1 MTMLTTMRRAYLGA
15 LILLV
20 VGFNLGMNL
29 PVAAADS
36 EPSPDPQ
43 SSQGSLKQLSLAQ
56 LGDVEVTT
64 ASKAPQQVW
73 KTAAAI
79 YVITQEDIRRSGAT
93 TIPEV
98 LRLAPGVE
106 VARIDANKWSI
117 GIRGF
122 GSRLSRSVLVLIDG
136 RSVYSTLLT
145 GTYWEVQ
152 DTVLEDI
159 DRIEVIRGPG
169 GTVWGPNA
177 VDGVINI
184 ITKNSKD
191 TQGTLFSAGSGN
203 FESGF
208 ASVRYGGS
216 NSNGL
221 SYRVYAK
228 GFERGAEHH
237 FDDEKYDR
245 WRSAQGGFR
254 IDWVKNDRDSFTL
267 QGDGYDEGAGETVG
281 LTNYTAPYSQVVT
294 GTEYLSGGNVLGRW
308 TRTFREGDDI
318 QVQAYYD
325 RTNRYEP
332 NFGDLR
338 NTFDVD
344 YLQRFHWGTRNHISW
359 GLGARASQ
367 GHELEVTP
375 GLYFSPSTRTD
386 QLDTAFIQDNISIIP
401 NRLTLELGTKLLH
414 TNYTGLQLEPSG
426 RILWTPT
433 ETETF
438 WGAVTR
444 AVRTPSDAERDFYL
458 SGYIG
463 TLPNGTPYFARFN
476 ANPNFQSEQLDGYEL
491 GFRHLFGS
499 RLYVDLAGFF
509 NEYYN
514 LFSEDITGSPFIE
527 NTPPP
532 THYLLPAEFGNGL
545 QGSTTGGEIAP
556 EWKPASFWTLKGSYS
571 YLHMVLRRGPGSQDI
586 GTAPIVEGSSPQH
599 QVVAQSQFDL
609 PKHFTLDLTY
619 RYVSALRSQNIAA
632 YSTGDARV
640 GWKLTHH
647 FEVSVVGRNL
657 LQPYHVEY
665 ASDTAPNVAIKR
677 SVFGQLIW
685 RSKEN

>member
-1 MTMLTTMRRAYLGA
+1 MLRAYVQAAILSGVLINGA
-15 LILLV
+15 LIL
-20 VGFNLGMNL
+20 
-29 PVAAADS
+29 PVAANDS
-36 EPSPDPQ
+36 ASAMSDQ
-43 SSQGSLKQLSLAQ
+43 SSQGSLKQLSLEQ
-56 LGDVEVTT
+56 LGNLEVTT

-79 YVITQEDIRRSGAT
+79 YVITQDDIRRSGYT

-106 VARIDANKWSI
+106 VARIDSNKWSV

-152 DTVLEDI
+152 DTVMEDI

-191 TQGTLFSAGSGN
+191 TQGALVSAGTGN

-208 ASVRYGGS
+208 ASVRYGGN

-221 SYRVYAK
+221 SYRFYAK
-228 GFERGAEHH
+228 GFDRNHEHH
-237 FDDEKYDR
+237 SDGNNYDA
-245 WRSAQGGFR
+245 WRAAQGGFR
-254 IDWVKNDRDSFTL
+254 VDWAKSPRDSFTL
-267 QGDGYDEGAGETVG
+267 QGDGYDEGAGETVS
-281 LTNYTAPYSQVVT
+281 LVNYTPPYSQIVT
-294 GTEYLSGGNVLGRW
+294 GTEYLSGGNVLARW

-318 QVQAYYD
+318 QLQAYYD

-344 YLQRFHWGTRNHISW
+344 YLQRLHVGSRNHISW
-359 GLGARASQ
+359 GLGARASH
-367 GHELEVTP
+367 GTELEVTP
-375 GLYFSPSTRTD
+375 ALFFSPNGRTD
-386 QLDTAFIQDNISIIP
+386 QLDTAFFQDSLSVVP
-401 NRLTLELGTKLLH
+401 ERLTLELGTKFLH

-426 RILWTPT
+426 RILWTPSDT
-433 ETETF
+433 ETI
-438 WGAVTR
+438 WGAVTH

-458 SGYIG
+458 SGFIG
-463 TLPNGTPYFARFN
+463 TQANGTPFFARFN

-491 GFRHLFGS
+491 GVRRLFGAS
-499 RLYVDLAGFF
+499 LYADVTGFF

-514 LFSEDITGSPFIE
+514 LFSEDITGSAFVE
-527 NTPPP
+527 DTPPP
-532 THYLLPAEFGNGL
+532 THLLLPAEFGNGL
-545 QGSTTGGEIAP
+545 QGSTTGVEIAP
-556 EWKPASFWTLKGSYS
+556 QWKPTSFWTLKGSYS
-571 YLHMVLRRGPGSQDI
+571 FLHMVLRRGPGSQDI

-599 QVVAQSQFDL
+599 QVIAQSQLDL
-609 PKHFTLDLTY
+609 PRHFALDFTY
-619 RYVSALRSQNIAA
+619 RYVSSLRSQSIAA
-632 YSTGDARV
+632 YSTGDVRL
-640 GWKLTHH
+640 GWSLGRHY
-647 FEVSVVGRNL
+647 ELSIVGRNL
-657 LQPYHVEY
+657 FQPYHVEY
-665 ASDTAPNVAIKR
+665 ASDPAPNVAINR
-677 SVFGQLIW
+677 SVFARLVW
-685 RSKEN
+685 TSKEN